1 MSSAEADGTVLFMVR
16 GCGPQ
21 GTSSAGGAE
30 PRLYGQTGN
39 QHQPT
44 MPCMIFAAWQRAA
57 GGGGPY
63 GEVVTFRGYSKRVEI
78 AAGRAEQRQRHP
90 AKNEQL
96 VEPVPLG

>member
-1 MSSAEADGTVLFMVR
+1 
-16 GCGPQ
+16 
-21 GTSSAGGAE
+21 
-30 PRLYGQTGN
+30 
-39 QHQPT
+39 
-44 MPCMIFAAWQRAA
+44 MPFPFSLRRWGRAA

-63 GEVVTFRGYSKRVEI
+63 RGVVTFRGYSKQVEI